1 MKKSSWIPF
10 LLAALF
16 SGFGLP
22 AAAQEAAP
30 RTFEVQHVR
39 QVCYPYLQHVTETSF
54 TVIWTT
60 NIDALAWV
68 EVAPDDGTHFYNC
81 ERPKY
86 YDLRGLGRRPIGRV
100 HKVTVSGLEPGTTYR
115 YRIMM
120 QGVLDQDNRR
130 SIVYGEGYGLDLRK
144 HPTKVTTK
152 RAAYDK
158 LEFAVVNDMH
168 EHDSVLRADFKDA
181 KGKYDF
187 VVFNGDMTSAIDHEE
202 DVVKHYLSSAGEL
215 FASDTP
221 LYIVRGNHEYRGN
234 DALKWYDYMDT
245 PTGKTYYAFRYGGF
259 FFIALDSGEDKP
271 DSDIR
276 NLGVMAVEPYVREE
290 AAWLK
295 EVVASEAFRT
305 ADARIVFSHM
315 SPNPKGWHGDRMV
328 AELFVPTLNEAGI
341 DLMLCAHH
349 HVHRIEPAG
358 TTNAAF
364 PVVINDNQ
372 TLLECTLDRKEVRLR
387 FHDDTQKVWKTVSYP
402 VGTFKKKQ

>member
-1 MKKSSWIPF
+1 MRIIGILPA
-10 LLAALF
+10 LAAAILL
-16 SGFGLP
+16 SGTP
-22 AAAQEAAP
+22 APAQAQDV
-30 RTFEVQHVR
+30 RTVEIRPVKQACF
-39 QVCYPYLQHVTETSF
+39 PYLQNVTNTGF

-60 NIDALAWV
+60 TTDAVSWV
-68 EVAPDDGTHFYNC
+68 EVAPDDGTHFYNE

-86 YDLRGLGRRPIGRV
+86 FDLRGLGRRPIGRV
-100 HKVTVSGLEPGTTYR
+100 HKVRIDGLEPGTTYR

-120 QGVLDQDNRR
+120 QGVLDQDNRS
-130 SIVYGEGYGLDLRK
+130 SITYGPSYGLDLRK

-152 RAAYDK
+152 RADYDK

-168 EHDSVLRADFKDA
+168 EHDAVLRADFKDA

-202 DVVKHYLSSAGEL
+202 DVVTNYLNSAAEL

-276 NLGVMAVEPYVREE
+276 NLGIMAVEPYVREE
-290 AAWLK
+290 AEWLK
-295 EVVASEAFRT
+295 GVVASEAFRT

-315 SPNPKGWHGDRMV
+315 SPNLKGWHGDRMV

-341 DLMLCAHH
+341 DLMVCGHH

-364 PVVINDNQ
+364 PVIVNDNQ
-372 TLLECTLDRKEVRLR
+372 TLLECTLDRKEAR
-387 FHDDTQKVWKTVSYP
+387 FRFYDDGQKVWKNVSFP
-402 VGTFKKKQ
+402 VGTFKQNP

>member
-1 MKKSSWIPF
+1 MKKSSWILF

-60 NIDALAWV
+60 NIDALSWV

-187 VVFNGDMTSAIDHEE
+187 VVFNGRSMQFKELDANI
-202 DVVKHYLSSAGEL
+202 KRLAASSTKSTVL
-215 FASDTP
+215 
-221 LYIVRGNHEYRGN
+221 VR
-234 DALKWYDYMDT
+234 
-245 PTGKTYYAFRYGGF
+245 
-259 FFIALDSGEDKP
+259 
-271 DSDIR
+271 
-276 NLGVMAVEPYVREE
+276 
-290 AAWLK
+290 
-295 EVVASEAFRT
+295 
-305 ADARIVFSHM
+305 
-315 SPNPKGWHGDRMV
+315 
-328 AELFVPTLNEAGI
+328 
-341 DLMLCAHH
+341 
-349 HVHRIEPAG
+349 
-358 TTNAAF
+358 
-364 PVVINDNQ
+364 
-372 TLLECTLDRKEVRLR
+372 CTLDSHHEDLVHVLDICNKYKMYNLSI
-387 FHDDTQKVWKTVSYP
+387 FSM
-402 VGTFKKKQ
+402 